1 MANRSISIFAY
12 AQNIFA
18 FALATRFDALLQMSF
33 APDVAK
39 SSAGWLESTF
49 SLISHVM
56 VAFHISTYSSA
67 EIPVPRIGSGST
79 SLGS

>member
-18 FALATRFDALLQMSF
+18 LALATRFDALFHISF
-33 APDVAK
+33 APDMPE
-39 SSAGWLESTF
+39 SSAGGLENTV

-56 VAFHISTYSSA
+56 VRSIHLRTALQRYQS
-67 EIPVPRIGSGST
+67 PG
-79 SLGS
+79 